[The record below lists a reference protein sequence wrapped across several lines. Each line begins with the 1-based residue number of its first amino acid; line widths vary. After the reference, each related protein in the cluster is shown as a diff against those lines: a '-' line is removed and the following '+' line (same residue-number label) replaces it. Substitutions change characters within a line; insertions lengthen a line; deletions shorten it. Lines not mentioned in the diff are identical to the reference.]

1 MIRELPGVQAGFRK
15 DRETR
20 DQITKNRWVIKK
32 ARVPEKH
39 FYFTDYAKT
48 FDCVDHHKLWKVL
61 KDVGIPDYLN
71 CFLRNMYAHQEATV
85 RTGMEQWT
93 GSKFRKE

>member
-1 MIRELPGVQAGFRK
+1 MMTQKNILIL
-15 DRETR
+15 DRNFIYYICSYIIQSICLTYNNH
-20 DQITKNRWVIKK
+20 Q
-32 ARVPEKH
+32 
-39 FYFTDYAKT
+39 
-48 FDCVDHHKLWKVL
+48 
-61 KDVGIPDYLN
+61 DVGIPDYLN